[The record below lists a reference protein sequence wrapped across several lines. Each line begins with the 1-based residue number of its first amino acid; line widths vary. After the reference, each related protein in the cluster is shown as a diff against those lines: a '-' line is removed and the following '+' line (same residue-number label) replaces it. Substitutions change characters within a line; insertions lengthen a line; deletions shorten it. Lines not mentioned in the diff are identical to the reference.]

1 MNSFTANA
9 PSTVTTLA
17 AERHRIS
24 WGAVFAGIAS
34 GLVVQ
39 LILSILGLALGLSTV
54 DPTSDGTP
62 SASTLSLG
70 AGIWWIVSG
79 IVAAA
84 IGGYLAGRLSGKSNR
99 TTAGFHGLV
108 SWASTTL
115 VVTFLLSSA
124 LGSVVS
130 GTVGA
135 ASGILG
141 GAGHLVGG
149 SVQTA
154 AQTIAPS
161 LSQMRDP
168 LSGIEGQIKATTDGQ
183 DPAQLRDTAAS
194 AVKAALT
201 GDAAEQQ
208 QAADRAA
215 EALAKARGIPL
226 DQAKTQVAQYRQQ
239 YQQAKAKAAEVAQ
252 ATAHATS
259 QAALGLVVSLLLGA
273 VAAFFAG
280 RAGAMRDLA

>member
-1 MNSFTANA
+1 MNNLTAN
-9 PSTVTTLA
+9 PPLTVTTLA

-24 WGAVFAGIAS
+24 WGAVLAGLAF

-62 SASTLSLG
+62 SASALSLG
-70 AGIWWIVSG
+70 AGIWWVVSG

-84 IGGYLAGRLSGKSNR
+84 LGGYLAGRLSGKANR

-108 SWASTTL
+108 SWAATTL
-115 VVTFLLSSA
+115 VVVFLLSSA

-130 GTVGA
+130 GTFGA

-149 SVQTA
+149 SVQTV

-161 LSQMRDP
+161 LPRMSDP
-168 LSGIEGQIKATTDGQ
+168 LSGIEGQIKAATDGQ
-183 DPAQLRDTAAS
+183 DPAQLRDAAAS
-194 AVKAALT
+194 AVTSALT
-201 GDAAEQQ
+201 GDAAEQR

-215 EALAKARGIPL
+215 EALSKARGIPL
-226 DQAKTQVAQYRQQ
+226 DQAKAQVMQYRQQ
-239 YQQAKAKAAEVAQ
+239 YEAAKAKAAEVAQ

-259 QAALGLVVSLLLGA
+259 QAALGMVVSLLLGA

-280 RAGAMRDLA
+280 RAGVLHDLA

>member
-1 MNSFTANA
+1 MNSLTANA
-9 PSTVTTLA
+9 SLPVSALA
-17 AERHRIS
+17 AERHRMS

-79 IVAAA
+79 IVAAG

-99 TTAGFHGLV
+99 TTAGFHGFV

-115 VVTFLLSSA
+115 VVAFLLSSA

-130 GTVGA
+130 GTFGA

-183 DPAQLRDTAAS
+183 DPAQLRDAAAS
-194 AVKAALT
+194 AVKTALT

-226 DQAKTQVAQYRQQ
+226 DQAKGQVAQYRQQ

-252 ATAHATS
+252 AAAHATS

-280 RAGAMRDLA
+280 RAGAVRDLA

>member
-1 MNSFTANA
+1 MNSLTANA
-9 PSTVTTLA
+9 PSTVTALA

-115 VVTFLLSSA
+115 VITFLLSSA

-168 LSGIEGQIKATTDGQ
+168 LSSIEGQIKATTDGQ

-226 DQAKTQVAQYRQQ
+226 DQAKAQVAQYRQQ